1 LRKFSLPSN
10 TDKSV
15 SDDSA
20 KRLNQPATPAGDA
33 ADVSTSKRAADRF
46 QIFESVALERLQA
59 GSDSTKPAAFL
70 PLPVRLTAIA
80 AAAIAGIGVV
90 WSVLARV
97 PVQVNGTAAIVPSSG
112 MSTLV
117 APTSGHLR
125 YQVSGLGANTL
136 TAGQQRN
143 NALLGDFWRLE
154 AGSFTSSVSAVNNL
168 DTLIKAALAPFQ
180 GQRLVLPEDLPNQE
194 LFDQAGDQQMISY
207 APGTVAVRI
216 VDPVAHQ
223 ELNGALLSAL
233 PAVDLQKSL
242 RRERLRRAGQYR
254 DLGGLQQGQ
263 RQAIARELEERRA
276 LYQRLQGLWKQ
287 GYIPATQLL
296 DEQTRINNLKNQL
309 LGADSSQLSTQ
320 INSQDQLDQSQQ
332 ANISDLDSRN
342 KLENQLIAYLSKTSL
357 LVPNTGFYL
366 LAKFFRDN
374 SLVKQGDEVLTYT
387 TKPPE
392 LPQVVPVFLDNTAA
406 QQVSEGMAVLLTP
419 RGISRAEFGGIHG
432 AVVEVNKLPLLGEGV
447 FGAVGSRSLA
457 SSIQQAIPS
466 PYLVWVKLDQAEPA
480 FCKQTL
486 SRRCYRWSSGRL
498 PPHPVRLATLADVQ
512 ITTTYRRPVEFVMP
526 ALRKALGLVVDNK

>member
-1 LRKFSLPSN
+1 LPFN
-10 TDKSV
+10 PDKSV

-20 KRLNQPATPAGDA
+20 ERPNQPAAPANGEV
-33 ADVSTSKRAADRF
+33 DVNTSNRAADRF

-125 YQVSGLGANTL
+125 YQVNGLGPNTL
-136 TAGQQRN
+136 PAAQQRN
-143 NALLGDFWRLE
+143 NQLLSRFWIQE
-154 AGSFTSSVSAVNNL
+154 ARVFTSKVGAVRNL
-168 DTLIKAALAPFQ
+168 DILIQAALSPTQ
-180 GQRLVLPEDLPNQE
+180 GQRLVLPEDLPDE
-194 LFDQAGDQQMISY
+194 RLYDRPGSQQLISY
-207 APGTVAVRI
+207 PEGTVLARV
-216 VDPVAHQ
+216 VDPMAHQ

-233 PAVDLQKSL
+233 PTVDLQQRL
-242 RRERLRRAGQYR
+242 RRERLRRSGQYR
-254 DLGGLQQGQ
+254 NLGGIQQGQ
-263 RQAIARELEERRA
+263 RQAIARELQERRA

-287 GYIPATQLL
+287 GFIPGTQLL
-296 DEQTRINNLKNQL
+296 EEQTRINGLQNQL
-309 LGADSSQLSTQ
+309 LSADSSQLSTR
-320 INSQDQLDQSQQ
+320 INSQDLLDQSQQ
-332 ANISDLDSRN
+332 AYITDVDSRN
-342 KLENQLIAYLSKTSL
+342 RLESQLITFLTRTSL
-357 LVPNTGFYL
+357 FVPNTGFYL
-366 LAKFFRDN
+366 LAKFFKDDT
-374 SLVKQGDEVLTYT
+374 LVRQGEEVLTYT
-387 TKPPE
+387 TKPAE
-392 LPQVVPVFLDNTAA
+392 LPQVVPVFLDGTAA
-406 QQVSEGMAVLLTP
+406 QQVNEGMSVLLTP
-419 RGISRAEFGGIHG
+419 RGISRAEFGGIRG
-432 AVVEVNKLPLLGEGV
+432 TVNEVNKLPLLGEGV

-457 SSIQQAIPS
+457 NSIQQMIPS
-466 PYLVWVKLDQAEPA
+466 PYLIWVKLDQAEPA
-480 FCKQTL
+480 FCRQAL